1 MYLSYGRR
9 KEKICKP
16 WNIIWNR
23 YQSRTISLY
32 NIILVAQQI
41 MTVHNERW
49 PYFEYFPCSQS
60 PIFYPI
66 MFCGMFEYFW
76 LLLFSTEQPYQRI
89 FWQQSISC
97 EFSALIKYYS
107 EMPSNKITKR
117 IKNAFTEDN
126 MQSALA
132 LVNSTTQSIRSIVK
146 EVSFLFISLKN
157 YKRNSCMYPNLKNL
171 LKNLTFSF
179 FFFTFS
185 VL

>member
-1 MYLSYGRR
+1 
-9 KEKICKP
+9 
-16 WNIIWNR
+16 
-23 YQSRTISLY
+23 
-32 NIILVAQQI
+32 
-41 MTVHNERW
+41 
-49 PYFEYFPCSQS
+49 
-60 PIFYPI
+60 
-66 MFCGMFEYFW
+66 
-76 LLLFSTEQPYQRI
+76 
-89 FWQQSISC
+89 
-97 EFSALIKYYS
+97 
-107 EMPSNKITKR
+107 MPSNKITKR